1 MKSISS
7 KTKRVKKCKHAD
19 SFSLDA
25 PPICSCP
32 RCIRKWKEMLDNL
45 SGFDRF
51 VLSLKRD
58 MSDEEKKLVQLG
70 WDACKE
76 RMLSTINKL

>member
-1 MKSISS
+1 MQARGQFQLGRSPDLLVPKVYSQ
-7 KTKRVKKCKHAD
+7 
-19 SFSLDA
+19 
-25 PPICSCP
+25 
-32 RCIRKWKEMLDNL
+32 EMLDNL